1 MHIHILGICGTFMG
15 GIAVLAKQSGHRV
28 TGCDANVYPP
38 MSTQLV
44 AQGIELIEGFDPAQA
59 KLNPDIYVI
68 GNVVSRG
75 NPLMEEILNLGL
87 PYISGPQ
94 WLSENVLQGKWVLAV
109 AGTHGKTTTSSMLA
123 WILEYAGL
131 APGFLIGGVP
141 ENFGVSA
148 RLPQVPPAQT
158 IKYLSPSP
166 ASGRGVG
173 ERGSVASP
181 SIVAP
186 LPNPLPLT
194 GEGTKNLARSPIVGI
209 DVQNCS
215 PFFVIEADEY
225 DTAFFDKRS
234 KFVHY
239 RPRTAILNNLEFDHA
254 DIFDD
259 LAAIEK
265 QFHHLIRTVPQNGLV
280 VSNGKEDSL
289 KRVIDKGCWSSVEL
303 FGTDADWQA
312 KNANGDGSFDV
323 YFKGE
328 RQAHL
333 SWEMLGEHNRMNALA
348 AIAAARHVGVAPC
361 IAIEGLSEFKN
372 VKRRMET
379 KGVVNNITV
388 YDDFAHHPTAI
399 ETTLAGLRAKLEANT
414 GAASSHARILAVLE
428 PRSNTMKLGVMKAAL
443 PASLKD
449 ADLVFCYG
457 ANLGWD
463 VAEVLNPIKNKAQT
477 FESLENLVTA
487 IAKSAKSG
495 DHILVMSNGGFGGVH
510 QKILDALK

>member
-1 MHIHILGICGTFMG
+1 M
-15 GIAVLAKQSGHRV
+15 LAKQAGHRV

-38 MSTQLV
+38 MSTQLE
-44 AQGIELIEGFDPAQA
+44 AQGIELIEGFDPSQTT
-59 KLNPDIYVI
+59 LNADMYVI

-75 NPLMEEILNLGL
+75 NPLMEEILNQGL

-94 WLSENVLQGKWVLAV
+94 WLAENVLSAKWVLAV

-148 RLPQVPPAQT
+148 RLPQVPPLMARQAHHERAELNT
-158 IKYLSPSP
+158 PSP
-166 ASGRGVG
+166 
-173 ERGSVASP
+173 
-181 SIVAP
+181 
-186 LPNPLPLT
+186 LM
-194 GEGTKNLARSPIVGI
+194 GEGWGEGDVSRINSSNNPSPQPSPTRGEGAKKF
-209 DVQNCS
+209 DDGSS

-259 LAAIEK
+259 LPAIEK
-265 QFHHLIRTVPQNGLV
+265 QFHHLVRTVPQNGLI

-289 KRVIDKGCWSSVEL
+289 QRVIDKGCWSNVEL

-312 KNANGDGSFDV
+312 KNAQGNGSFDV

-333 SWEMLGEHNRMNALA
+333 SWQMLGEHNRMNALA
-348 AIAAARHVGVAPC
+348 SIAAARHVGVAPC
-361 IAIEGLSEFKN
+361 IAIEALSEFKN

-399 ETTLAGLRAKLEANT
+399 ETTLAGLRAKLQANNHAAAGDT
-414 GAASSHARILAVLE
+414 RDGAINNARILAVLE

-463 VAEVLNPIKNKAQT
+463 AAEALKPIANKAKT
-477 FESLENLVTA
+477 FDDLTMLVQA
-487 IAKSAKSG
+487 IKQAAKPS

-510 QKILDALK
+510 QKILDSLAEK

>member
-15 GIAVLAKQSGHRV
+15 GIAVLAKQAGHRV

-38 MSTQLV
+38 MSTQLT
-44 AQGIELIEGFDPAQA
+44 AQGIELIEGFDPSQT

-75 NPLMEEILNLGL
+75 NPLIEEILNLGL

-94 WLSENVLQGKWVLAV
+94 WLAENVLQGKWVLAV
-109 AGTHGKTTTSSMLA
+109 AGTHGKTTSSSMLA

-148 RLPQVPPAQT
+148 RLPQTPALAKSKQDS
-158 IKYLSPSP
+158 K
-166 ASGRGVG
+166 
-173 ERGSVASP
+173 
-181 SIVAP
+181 SI
-186 LPNPLPLT
+186 
-194 GEGTKNLARSPIVGI
+194 
-209 DVQNCS
+209 S

-259 LAAIEK
+259 LGAIEK
-265 QFHHLIRTVPQNGLV
+265 QFHHLVRTVPQQGLV
-280 VSNGKEDSL
+280 VSNRQTSL
-289 KRVIDKGCWSSVEL
+289 ERVIAKGCWSQLEF
-303 FGTDADWQA
+303 FGAPALIEKALVTNKKSQDPNENMLENLSQNNAWQIQNVDAQ
-312 KNANGDGSFDV
+312 GRFDV
-323 YFKGE
+323 FLNNE
-328 RQAHL
+328 RQGNL

-348 AIAAARHVGVAPC
+348 CIAAARHIGVAPC
-361 IAIEGLSEFKN
+361 IAIEALSEFKN

-379 KGVVNNITV
+379 KGVVKNITV

-399 ETTLAGLRAKLEANT
+399 ETTVAGLRAKV
-414 GAASSHARILAVLE
+414 GSARILVVLE
-428 PRSNTMKLGVMKAAL
+428 PRSNTMKLGVMKEAL
-443 PASLKD
+443 PDSLKD
-449 ADLVFCYG
+449 ADLIFCYG

-463 VAEVLNPIKNKAQT
+463 AAQALKPIANKAKI
-477 FESLENLVTA
+477 FDDLAVLVQGVCS
-487 IAKSAKSG
+487 IAKPN

-510 QKILDALK
+510 QKILDALTMRFTEN

>member
-15 GIAVLAKQSGHRV
+15 GIAVLAKQAGHRV

-38 MSTQLV
+38 MSTQLE
-44 AQGIELIEGFDPAQA
+44 AQGIELIEGFDPLQT
-59 KLNPDIYVI
+59 KLNPDMYVI

-75 NPLMEEILNLGL
+75 NPLMEEILNQGL

-109 AGTHGKTTTSSMLA
+109 AGTHGKTTTASMLA

-148 RLPQVPPAQT
+148 RLPQTPKQD
-158 IKYLSPSP
+158 KK
-166 ASGRGVG
+166 
-173 ERGSVASP
+173 SV
-181 SIVAP
+181 
-186 LPNPLPLT
+186 
-194 GEGTKNLARSPIVGI
+194 
-209 DVQNCS
+209 S

-239 RPRTAILNNLEFDHA
+239 RSRTAILNNLEFDHA

-289 KRVIDKGCWSSVEL
+289 KRVIDKGCWTPVEQ
-303 FGTDADWQA
+303 FGIDADWQA
-312 KNANGDGSFDV
+312 KNEKGDGSFDV
-323 YFKGE
+323 YFKNE

-361 IAIEGLSEFKN
+361 IAIEALSEFKN

-399 ETTLAGLRAKLEANT
+399 ETTLAGLRSKLD
-414 GAASSHARILAVLE
+414 AAAGDARIIAVLE

-463 VAEVLNPIKNKAQT
+463 ATAALKPIANKAKT
-477 FESLENLVTA
+477 FDDLAALVQA
-487 IAKSAKSG
+487 IANAAKPH

-510 QKILDALK
+510 QKILDALKN

>member
-1 MHIHILGICGTFMG
+1 MG
-15 GIAVLAKQSGHRV
+15 GIAVLAKQAGHRV

-38 MSTQLV
+38 MSTQLE
-44 AQGIELIEGFDPAQA
+44 AQGIELIEGFPPEQT

-94 WLSENVLQGKWVLAV
+94 WLAENVLQGKWVLAV

-123 WILEYAGL
+123 WVLEFAGL

-148 RLPQVPPAQT
+148 RLPQTPKQDST
-158 IKYLSPSP
+158 SK
-166 ASGRGVG
+166 
-173 ERGSVASP
+173 
-181 SIVAP
+181 
-186 LPNPLPLT
+186 
-194 GEGTKNLARSPIVGI
+194 
-209 DVQNCS
+209 S

-265 QFHHLIRTVPQNGLV
+265 QFHHLVRTVPQQGLV
-280 VSNGKEDSL
+280 VSNQQESL
-289 KRVIDKGCWSSVEL
+289 QRVIAKGCWSAQEI
-303 FGTDADWQA
+303 FGAAEGWKISNLDAD
-312 KNANGDGSFDV
+312 GRFDV
-323 YFKGE
+323 DFKGVH
-328 RQAHL
+328 QGNL
-333 SWEMLGEHNRMNALA
+333 SWDLLGEHNRMNALA
-348 AIAAARHVGVAPC
+348 VIAAARHVGVAPC
-361 IAIEGLSEFKN
+361 IAIEALSEFKN

-379 KGVVNNITV
+379 KGIVNNITV

-399 ETTLAGLRAKLEANT
+399 ETTLAGLRARV
-414 GAASSHARILAVLE
+414 GAARIFAVLE
-428 PRSNTMKLGVMKAAL
+428 PRSNTMKLGMMKSAL
-443 PASLKD
+443 SASLKD
-449 ADLVFCYG
+449 ADLVFCYS

-463 VAEVLNPIKNKAQT
+463 VAEALNPIKNKSRV
-477 FESLENLVTA
+477 FESLENLVVA

-510 QKILDALK
+510 QKILDSLND